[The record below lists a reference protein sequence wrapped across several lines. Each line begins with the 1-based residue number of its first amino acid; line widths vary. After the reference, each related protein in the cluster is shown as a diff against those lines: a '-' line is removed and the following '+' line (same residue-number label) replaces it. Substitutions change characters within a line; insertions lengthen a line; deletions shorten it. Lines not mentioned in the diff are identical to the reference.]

1 MSEPAATLSG
11 TIERIVYHNPENGYT
26 VVRLRAEGSDEPATL
41 VGNLP
46 PVHPGEVLRARGAW
60 RQDPAW
66 GRQFAAM
73 EVDVLPPSSPE
84 ALAGYLAS
92 GVVQGLGPELAKR
105 LAGHFGT
112 ALPHILEREPH
123 RLREVGGIGPKL
135 ATRIGEAWQQERSI
149 RDILLFLHANGVG
162 LARARQILAAWG
174 SRAVARVTAD
184 PYALAREVRGIG
196 FLTADALARRVGI
209 ALDAP
214 VRLVAALE
222 QALRDAAE
230 DGHSAL
236 PRESLLEAAGDL
248 LELPEEA
255 MAAPLDAALAQELLD
270 EASFAGRRWV
280 QLPSLAHAEQA
291 IAEDVE
297 RLVRGL
303 PAWDG
308 EAAGDAVPRAER
320 SLDVELA
327 PTQRE
332 AVLQAL
338 RSKLL
343 VITGGP
349 GTGKTTLVRAILAA
363 LPEKNLRL
371 ALAAPTGRAAKR
383 LAESTGREAKTLH
396 RLLEADPG
404 RGFRRNAERPLE
416 LDLLVVD
423 EMSMV
428 DLALMEGLL
437 QALPDEA
444 SLLMVGD
451 VDQLPSVG
459 PGQVLA
465 DLIASAVVPVVR
477 LTEIFRQAATSAIVR
492 NAHRINEGLLPSFE
506 RPEGEL
512 ADCYGIRAELPEDA
526 AAKVVELV
534 AERIPERFGLDP
546 FAEVQVL
553 CPTNRGPVGT
563 RELNQRLQ
571 ARLNP
576 DPPDSIERRFLRF
589 CIGDKVMQVENDY
602 ERDVYNGDI
611 GRVTGLDRQGQ
622 TLAVTFDGRE
632 VVYAFNDLD
641 QLAMAYAVTVHKAQG
656 SEYPAVVVVL
666 MRQHGRMLRR
676 RLLYTALTR
685 ARRLAVLVAEPLA
698 LERAVRDLGE
708 QPRLTLLRHRLL
720 ERNAS

>member
-11 TIERIVYHNPENGYT
+11 TIERVVYHNPENGYT
-26 VVRLRAEGSDEPATL
+26 VVRLRAEGSEEPATL
-41 VGNLP
+41 VGVLP
-46 PVHPGEVLRARGAW
+46 PVHPGEVLRAQGSW
-60 RQDPAW
+60 RQDPSW
-66 GRQFAAM
+66 GRQFAAT

-112 ALPHILEREPH
+112 TLPHILEREPH

-209 ALDAP
+209 APDAP

-222 QALRDAAE
+222 QTLRDAAE

-236 PRESLLEAAGDL
+236 PRERLLEAAGDL
-248 LELPEEA
+248 LELPGEA
-255 MAAPLDAALAQELLD
+255 MAAPLDAALARDLLD
-270 EASFAGRRWV
+270 EASFDGRRWV
-280 QLPSLAHAEQA
+280 QLPSLCHAEQA
-291 IAEDVE
+291 IAEDVQ

-308 EAAGDAVPRAER
+308 EAAGEAVPRAER
-320 SLDVELA
+320 SLAVELA

-363 LPEKNLRL
+363 LPEKKLRL

-465 DLIASAVVPVVR
+465 DLIASGVVPVVR

-506 RPEGEL
+506 RPGGEL

-576 DPPDSIERRFLRF
+576 DPPDSIERRFVRF

-602 ERDVYNGDI
+602 EREVYNGDI

-685 ARRLAVLVAEPLA
+685 ARSLAVLVAEPLA

-720 ERNAS
+720 ERKAS